1 MSRCWERVQ
10 NLVGRVVFC
19 MIVLATMGID
29 RISQG
34 SHALMQMAAGS
45 DLDPQHSLVRLVTFL
60 IGGSLSMM
68 ALGYRARG

>member
-1 MSRCWERVQ
+1 MIRCWERVRD
-10 NLVGRVVFC
+10 LVGRLVFC

-34 SHALMQMAAGS
+34 GEAVAILAAEGGMS
-45 DLDPQHSLVRLVTFL
+45 PQQSLVHLITLL

>member
-1 MSRCWERVQ
+1 MIRCWERVRD
-10 NLVGRVVFC
+10 LVGRLVFC

-34 SHALMQMAAGS
+34 GSVLARMAMEPAT
-45 DLDPQHSLVRLVTFL
+45 DPQHSLVHL
-60 IGGSLSMM
+60 ITLLLGASLSMM

>member
-1 MSRCWERVQ
+1 MIRCWERVRD
-10 NLVGRVVFC
+10 LVGRLVFC

-34 SHALMQMAAGS
+34 GSVLAKVAGEQGM
-45 DLDPQHSLVRLVTFL
+45 DPQRSLVHLITLL
-60 IGGSLSMM
+60 IGGSLTMM

>member
-1 MSRCWERVQ
+1 MSRGWERVQ
-10 NLVGRVVFC
+10 NLVGRMVFC

-34 SHALMQMAAGS
+34 GHALMQMALGS

>member
-1 MSRCWERVQ
+1 MIRCWKRVQ
-10 NLVGRVVFC
+10 DLAGRMLFC
-19 MIVLATMGID
+19 SIVLATVGID

-34 SHALMQMAAGS
+34 GEAVAILAAEGGMS
-45 DLDPQHSLVRLVTFL
+45 PQQSLVHLITLL

>member
-1 MSRCWERVQ
+1 MIRCWERVQ
-10 NLVGRVVFC
+10 NLLGRMVFC

-34 SHALMQMAAGS
+34 GHALAALATEPGM
-45 DLDPQHSLVRLVTFL
+45 DPQHSLVRLVTVL